1 MEQLILSPPIVF
13 IILLLCGVFFSLMVS
28 YLAPRSIPTEERMS
42 LICGQRNVDH
52 MVSPDYE
59 QFFPFAFF
67 FTIMHVL
74 VLVVATAPKDSITL
88 PLIYVGAG
96 ILSLLILFRE
106 VANG

>member
-1 MEQLILSPPIVF
+1 MDQLFLSPPIVF
-13 IILLLCGVFFSLMVS
+13 IILLICGVFFSLMVS
-28 YLAPRSIPTEERMS
+28 YLAPSSVATIRKNESYA
-42 LICGQRNVDH
+42 CGQRNVDH

-74 VLVVATAPKDSITL
+74 VLVVATAPKDNITL

-96 ILSLLILFRE
+96 ILSLLILFRR
-106 VANG
+106 